1 VRTCKRSLFYV
12 SAMKPDLTLY
22 FEELNRLEAADP
34 ELDPQMLA
42 DRLESLH
49 YEKLTRLRLS
59 STPTTVSQIVG
70 LWLEDK
76 KKKARSTSERF

>member
-1 VRTCKRSLFYV
+1 
-12 SAMKPDLTLY
+12 MKPDLTLY

-59 STPTTVSQIVG
+59 LIPTTVSQIVG